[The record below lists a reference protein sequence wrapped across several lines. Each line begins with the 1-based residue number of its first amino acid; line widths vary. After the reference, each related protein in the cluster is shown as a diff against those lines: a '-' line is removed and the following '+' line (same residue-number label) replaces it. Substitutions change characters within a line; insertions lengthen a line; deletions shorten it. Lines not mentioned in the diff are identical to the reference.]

1 MNLTE
6 KPLTQKVN
14 IGEEAIS
21 NTIWGIDASYNSPS
35 RWLTRM
41 VDKIPFINTKEP
53 SSITFNGEYA
63 SLVPGHPRALNFAGS
78 RNGASYLDD
87 FEASRS
93 MIDIKSAIS
102 WQISGTPQH
111 FP

>member
-1 MNLTE
+1 
-6 KPLTQKVN
+6 
-14 IGEEAIS
+14 
-21 NTIWGIDASYNSPS
+21 
-35 RWLTRM
+35 M

-63 SLVPGHPRALNFAGS
+63 SLVPGIHTEFCGKQER
-78 RNGASYLDD
+78 ASYLDD

-102 WQISGTPQH
+102 WQISGTPQQ
-111 FP
+111 FPESRLNNDLQMVITWEDLLFIILIQIFPDRKFAYT